1 MTTAIKRIATLVIG
15 GAFMLITALCISGC
29 TGESGAQTTPSVP
42 GGYTIAPAAVD
53 SSLIEQPESCAI
65 VVAAA
70 QGQAFKIPTNALTYA
85 KAAIQQGN
93 YAAYITADS
102 NATPHGKIFA
112 TTKNS
117 EAGKQKEIESFEA
130 DYFASACAARSEG
143 GGIDLLSSLN
153 NAAND
158 LRANAGDGNS
168 SLVMCVIASGIN
180 DTGLLRT
187 TQDLLDADASS
198 IASQLKN
205 LNAIADFSNIT
216 VHFYGLGQTTGNQSI
231 PASAQAKLQTLYTS
245 VVEAAGGVACIESDV
260 LSPLNC
266 DDELP
271 EVAVVDFEEDA
282 LSIPHLERGESAQ
295 VTLDETKLAFL
306 GDSAEFANRDQATD
320 TLSALAEA
328 IVENGYAARIEGFTA
343 TSPEWNHDDLV
354 ELSQARADAVR
365 DELVSLGVSPASI
378 EKVAGQGDKDATS
391 MLSGTFDEA
400 AAKADRKVV
409 VTLLSLQ

>member
-1 MTTAIKRIATLVIG
+1 MTTAMKRIA
-15 GAFMLITALCISGC
+15 AFAATAAFALLAALSISGC
-29 TGESGAQTTPSVP
+29 AGESGAQTTFNIP
-42 GGYTIAPAAVD
+42 GGYSIAPAAVD
-53 SSLIEQPESCAI
+53 ASAIDQPESCAI
-65 VVAAA
+65 VTAAA
-70 QGQAFKIPTNALTYA
+70 QGQAFKIPTNALAHA
-85 KAAIQQGN
+85 KAAIEQGN

-102 NATPHGKIFA
+102 NATPHGKTFA

-130 DYFASACAARSEG
+130 DYFSSACAARSEG

-168 SLVMCVIASGIN
+168 SLVMCVVASGIN

-187 TQDLLDADASS
+187 TQDLIDADASS
-198 IASQLKN
+198 VASQLKD

-216 VHFYGLGQTTGNQSI
+216 VHFYGLGQASGDQAI
-231 PASAQAKLQTLYTS
+231 PVSVQAKLQTLYATI
-245 VVEAAGGVACIESDV
+245 VESAGGVACVESDV
-260 LSPLNC
+260 LAPLDC
-266 DDELP
+266 DNELP
-271 EVAVVDFEEDA
+271 EVATVDFDEDT
-282 LSIPHLERGESAQ
+282 LSIPHLSRGESTQ

-306 GDSAEFANRDQATD
+306 GDSAEFADRGQATD

-328 IVENGYAARIEGFTA
+328 IVENGYTARIEGFTA

-354 ELSQARADAVR
+354 KLSQARADAVR

-409 VTLLSLQ
+409 VTLLSLR